1 MKFNRRGTIIIAVA
15 MLAVMMTSGAV
26 FAKTQKPAP
35 PEYQQSENW
44 GPSSQKFNK
53 PGNGDQQDWDQKQK
67 REKRDFDIEDMRY
80 SKGGNL
86 QIKIKNPDNEAFR
99 WDKDQKIVVRDSH
112 GRAYNA
118 RVKNFDRNVL
128 ELIVANLVLGER
140 YSAEIYGFD
149 NRDRDYRLRADFW
162 AKDDWRY
169 NQNYSQRDADIDRI
183 WYDGSGRVR
192 ITLNYPRG
200 YNIRW
205 NGRVRVT
212 VRDSQGRSYNARII
226 RTGQNSVELAIS
238 GVRYGRRYRVEI
250 SGTDYDN
257 RDRTIVT
264 SFSAR
269 NN

>member
-15 MLAVMMTSGAV
+15 MVAVMLTSGAV
-26 FAKTQKPAP
+26 FAKTKKPAP
-35 PEYQQSENW
+35 SQYQQSQNW
-44 GPSSQKFNK
+44 GPSSEKFNK
-53 PGNGDQQDWDQKQK
+53 PGNGEQHEWNQEQK
-67 REKRDFDIEDMRY
+67 RDKRDFDIEEMRY

-86 QIKIKNPDNEAFR
+86 QIKIKNPDNEALR
-99 WDKDQKIVVRDSH
+99 WDNNQKIVVRDSH

-140 YSAEIYGFD
+140 YSAEIYG
-149 NRDRDYRLRADFW
+149 RDDRNRDYRVRGDFW
-162 AKDDWRY
+162 AQDNWRY
-169 NQNYSQRDADIDRI
+169 NRNYSQGGSDIEKI

-205 NGRVRVT
+205 NGRVRVS
-212 VRDSQGRSYNARII
+212 VRDSQGRSYIARII

-238 GVRYGRRYRVEI
+238 GVRYGRRYSVEI

-264 SFSAR
+264 SFWAR
-269 NN
+269 D

>member
-15 MLAVMMTSGAV
+15 MMAVMLTSGAV
-26 FAKTQKPAP
+26 FAKPKKPTP
-35 PEYQQSENW
+35 SDYQQSDNW
-44 GPSSQKFNK
+44 SPSSQKFNK
-53 PGNGDQQDWDQKQK
+53 PGNEEQQMRD
-67 REKRDFDIEDMRY
+67 KRDFDIEEMRY

-86 QIKIKNPDNEAFR
+86 QIKIKNPDNEALR
-99 WDKDQKIVVRDSH
+99 WDNNQKIVVRDSH

-140 YSAEIYGFD
+140 YSAEIYG
-149 NRDRDYRLRADFW
+149 RDDRNRDYRVRGDFW
-162 AKDDWRY
+162 AQDDWRY
-169 NQNYSQRDADIDRI
+169 NRNYSQGGADIDRI

-205 NGRVRVT
+205 NGRVRVS

-238 GVRYGRRYRVEI
+238 GVRYGRRYSVEI

-264 SFSAR
+264 SFWAR
-269 NN
+269 D